1 VHTVRKVHKRVKTQ
15 RVTMT
20 EIARVAGVSQAA
32 VSLVLAGSAKAHR
45 IPPATAARIRETAKK
60 LGYTVRERNR
70 KTVQA
75 AAPSFSVKSPSKNQS
90 ATRSV
95 GVIFVE
101 YRGLSGDVLYSPAY
115 LGLCRAATGHE
126 VWQYGAMGWA
136 NFGEWLHSG
145 EMRVHDGVVVFTHRE
160 VTAADLKPLEDLN
173 VPFILMNRDPQGLSA
188 PRVLFDAYNMAYGLM
203 EMLLE
208 EGHRR
213 IAMLGTR
220 SPIPSAVGQRN
231 GYREALQAAGCHDPA
246 IEVLETAG
254 WDDAQFREGVRA
266 LLKRRP
272 DVTALYAFFDRHVE
286 GIYAGAREA
295 GRRIPDDLSVVA
307 TGGQPV
313 GQRINPPLTTMRYP
327 MLEMGEAAFRLLE
340 RLWRGEPVPP
350 RTIIPGELLHGGSV
364 GPARA

>member
-1 VHTVRKVHKRVKTQ
+1 MRKVHKRVKTQ

-20 EIARVAGVSQAA
+20 QIAREAGVSQAA

-70 KTVQA
+70 KA
-75 AAPSFSVKSPSKNQS
+75 AQPARPSTAASVPAASPTG
-90 ATRSV
+90 TRSI

-101 YRGLSGDVLYSPAY
+101 YRGLSGDILYSPAY

-126 VWQYGAMGWA
+126 VWQYGAMGWT
-136 NFGEWLHSG
+136 NFAEWLRSG
-145 EMRVHDGVVVFTHRE
+145 EMRIHDGVVVFSHRE
-160 VTAADLKPLEDLN
+160 VTATDLKPLEDLKI
-173 VPFILMNRDPQGLSA
+173 PFIMMNRDPEGLRA

-203 EMLLE
+203 EMLFQH
-208 EGHRR
+208 GHRR

-220 SPIPSAVGQRN
+220 STIPSAVGQRD
-231 GYREALQAAGCHDPA
+231 GYREALTAAGCHDPNLE
-246 IEVLETAG
+246 ILETAD
-254 WDDAQFREGVRA
+254 WDEARFRDGVRA

-272 DVTALYAFFDRHVE
+272 DVTALYAFFDRYAE

-295 GRRIPDDLSVVA
+295 GRRIPEDLSVVA

-313 GQRINPPLTTMRYP
+313 GQRMSLPLTTMRYP
-327 MLEMGEAAFRLLE
+327 MFEMGEAAFRLLE

-350 RTIIPGELLHGGSV
+350 RTIIPGELLPGGSV

>member
-1 VHTVRKVHKRVKTQ
+1 MRNVHKRNKTQ

-45 IPPATAARIRETAKK
+45 IPPETAGRIRETAQK
-60 LGYTVRERNR
+60 LGYTVRAR
-70 KTVQA
+70 KRKPATDSM
-75 AAPSFSVKSPSKNQS
+75 AAPPVSAGSVPLAAN
-90 ATRSV
+90 ATRSL

-101 YRGLSGDVLYSPAY
+101 YRGLSGDILYSPAY
-115 LGLCRAATGHE
+115 LGFCRAATGHE

-136 NFGEWLHSG
+136 NLGEWLRSG
-145 EMRVHDGVVVFTHRE
+145 EMRVHDGLAIFTHRE
-160 VTAADLKPLEDLN
+160 VTAADLRPIDELKRPY
-173 VPFILMNRDPQGLSA
+173 VLMNRDPEGLQA

-203 EMLLE
+203 EMLLRN
-208 EGHRR
+208 GHRR

-220 SPIPSAVGQRN
+220 ATIPSAVGQRN
-231 GYREALQAAGCHDPA
+231 GYREALRAAGCHDEDLE
-246 IEVLETAG
+246 ILETAT
-254 WDDAQFREGVRA
+254 WDEAQFCESVCA

-272 DVTALYAFFDRHVE
+272 DVTALYSFFDRYAE

-307 TGGQPV
+307 TGGQPA
-313 GQRINPPLTTMRYP
+313 GQRLTPPLTTMRYP

-340 RLWRGEPVPP
+340 RIWRGESVPL

-364 GPARA
+364 GPAR

>member
-1 VHTVRKVHKRVKTQ
+1 MRKAHKRLKTQ

-20 EIARVAGVSQAA
+20 EIARAAGVSQAA

-60 LGYTVRERNR
+60 LGYTVRERNK
-70 KTVQA
+70 KTAQTAGRLA
-75 AAPSFSVKSPSKNQS
+75 AGNGPMANASG
-90 ATRSV
+90 TRSV

-101 YRGLSGDVLYSPAY
+101 YRGLSGDILYSPAY

-136 NFGEWLHSG
+136 NLAEWLRSG
-145 EMRVHDGVVVFTHRE
+145 EMRVHDGVVVFSHRE
-160 VTAADLKPLEDLN
+160 VAAADLKPLDGLKI
-173 VPFILMNRDPQGLSA
+173 PYIMMNRDPEGLHA

-203 EMLLE
+203 EMLLQQ
-208 EGHRR
+208 GHRR

-231 GYREALQAAGCHDPA
+231 GYREALRAAGCHDA
-246 IEVLETAG
+246 DLEILETAE
-254 WDDAQFREGVRA
+254 WDEAQFRDGVRD
-266 LLKRRP
+266 LLRRRP
-272 DVTALYAFFDRHVE
+272 DVTALYAFFDRYVD

-295 GRRIPDDLSVVA
+295 GRRIPDNLSVVA

-340 RLWRGEPVPP
+340 RIWRGESVPP

-364 GPARA
+364 GPAR